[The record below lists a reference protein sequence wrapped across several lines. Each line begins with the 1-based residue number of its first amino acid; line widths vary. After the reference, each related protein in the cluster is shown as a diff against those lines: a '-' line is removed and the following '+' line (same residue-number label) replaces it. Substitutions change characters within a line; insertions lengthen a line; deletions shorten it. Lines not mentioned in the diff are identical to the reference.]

1 MLITAED
8 FQETLKKEIE
18 AVAAESK
25 HLADELADMLLGM
38 EVDDLKEKTNSK
50 GQHNESIENTID
62 AMEARIK
69 KLEDELKDDTE
80 EAFKEGLIHG
90 PKEEKRISKSEAL
103 RQPLEKLEMIVNEI
117 KGIALS
123 DDSEGDIMQ
132 IIKDMSKRISD
143 LERNNA
149 KDYSAET
156 PNESV
161 KSQHLT
167 LNKQFTTKEE
177 SLRGALN
184 KFKSISRDLENLKIP
199 TETELNS
206 ENKFGKILKAMTT
219 KLSLDEMKISIDLA
233 FGKGKKMKIVK
244 NDFETMIDS
253 LVGVAESLDGDKE
266 FKVEVGDNEDGD
278 HEKYEGEKYENEEE
292 KFEGDEYENYEYEDI
307 EDGNEEYENED
318 IEDEDNDDL

>member
-1 MLITAED
+1 MG
-8 FQETLKKEIE
+8 TLKKEIE

-25 HLADELADMLLGM
+25 HLADELADMLIGM

-69 KLEDELKDDTE
+69 KLEDKLKDDTE
-80 EAFKEGLIHG
+80 KAFKEGNIYG

-132 IIKDMSKRISD
+132 IVKDMSKRISD

-177 SLRGALN
+177 SLRDALN

-199 TETELNS
+199 TETELNY

-266 FKVEVGDNEDGD
+266 FKVGDNKDGD
-278 HEKYEGEKYENEEE
+278 HEEYEGKRYENEEE
-292 KFEGDEYENYEYEDI
+292 EYE
-307 EDGNEEYENED
+307 GH
-318 IEDEDNDDL
+318 EDE